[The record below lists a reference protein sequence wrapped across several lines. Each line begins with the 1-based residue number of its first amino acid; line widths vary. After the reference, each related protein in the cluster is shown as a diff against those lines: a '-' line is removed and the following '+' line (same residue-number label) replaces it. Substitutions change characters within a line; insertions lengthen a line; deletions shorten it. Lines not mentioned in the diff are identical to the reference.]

1 MITLPPPSSWLCGC
15 WGKMKRIMGCG
26 NEYNLPPL
34 SRQSSIERIHRNA
47 SSCKNLFTLRNKIN
61 NNYGSIDPDKSLIAT
76 KEEKI
81 SIIHG
86 GNPSNTVPGQG
97 LGSHSSGHTGIR
109 GGSDFPNRFNNCV
122 GLEDS
127 GLDLSIFGLTGF
139 LISLILYD
147 VLNGIVLSLLF
158 QFTPIGFTAVGYYR
172 RSML

>member
-1 MITLPPPSSWLCGC
+1 
-15 WGKMKRIMGCG
+15 MKRIMGCG
-26 NEYNLPPL
+26 SEYNLPPL
-34 SRQSSIERIHRNA
+34 SRQSSIERIHRNS

-97 LGSHSSGHTGIR
+97 LGFQGSGHAGMGR
-109 GGSDFPNRFNNCV
+109 GSEFPNRLNKCV

-127 GLDLSIFGLTGF
+127 GFD
-139 LISLILYD
+139 
-147 VLNGIVLSLLF
+147 
-158 QFTPIGFTAVGYYR
+158 
-172 RSML
+172 